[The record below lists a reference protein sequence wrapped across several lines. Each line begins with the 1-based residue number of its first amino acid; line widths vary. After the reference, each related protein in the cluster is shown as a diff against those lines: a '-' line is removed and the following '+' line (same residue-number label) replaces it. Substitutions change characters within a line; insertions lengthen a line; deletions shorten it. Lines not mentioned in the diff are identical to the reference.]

1 MGGVRR
7 PRELGASGPSAPCAP
22 NPSPPGAHF
31 KHRPQPPP
39 LPQPGGR
46 MTRRNLAVSRIYSSA
61 FQGKELGRGLRGLPG
76 PALTPAP
83 ARRLPPTRSQPPLP
97 PRCRDCRVP
106 CADGQTE
113 PQRGGR
119 AWAGPLG
126 RPGAPTGWEDPRP
139 PAGLRWQLGAHSRV
153 RTQARVVSA
162 APGSLLRGPPGH
174 TWASPVDAHAG
185 RPLPQCRSAALTFPA
200 PPRAGLDSVTC
211 PLSPLRAASPPKLHP
226 PGPKSQGGASRECAR
241 QQAGHNGS
249 YERVV
254 INY

>member
-97 PRCRDCRVP
+97 PTVQGLPGPMRRRP
-106 CADGQTE
+106 NGASERGQGLGRAAWTAGG
-113 PQRGGR
+113 PHRLGGPPPPRRAAVAARGSQQGPDTGTGGLCGPWLSAQGAARPHLGLPGGR
-119 AWAGPLG
+119 A
-126 RPGAPTGWEDPRP
+126 RRTAP
-139 PAGLRWQLGAHSRV
+139 
-153 RTQARVVSA
+153 A
-162 APGSLLRGPPGH
+162 A
-174 TWASPVDAHAG
+174 V
-185 RPLPQCRSAALTFPA
+185 PQCRPHLPCTP
-200 PPRAGLDSVTC
+200 
-211 PLSPLRAASPPKLHP
+211 
-226 PGPKSQGGASRECAR
+226 QGGAGLSDVPTVPSAGCQPPEAAPSRAQVPGRGVTGMR
-241 QQAGHNGS
+241 QAAGWPQRQLRACC
-249 YERVV
+249 Y
-254 INY
+254 